1 MKRAFLTLTLLFVFV
16 IAPNASFGQESVMM
30 KYNFKEGKSFKTTM
44 NTTNEMVQSMMG
56 QDVNSSWTLNAV
68 SEFKISKVDA
78 KNNATALV
86 TILDLAATTVSM
98 GQENVVKKSDFK
110 KENICVQ
117 YDQTGKFISS
127 NLIDTTENLSSISS
141 IGSFNRFVKLQIL
154 PSREV
159 KVGEVWNEKQID
171 TVNNGPA
178 NPISLITTAT
188 ETEYTLVG
196 KEMRE
201 GKNVYKVSYKS
212 ATEIAGNGKQPNM
225 DLFLEGTG
233 AGIGFFYFDPASSI
247 TVYSEGNTEMNS
259 TITVSGQQNMT
270 IPMSSKVKAISTTVE
285 LPVVLTTGRK

>member
-78 KNNATALV
+78 KKNATALV
-86 TILDLAATTVSM
+86 TILDLSVTSVAM
-98 GQENVVKKSDFK
+98 GKENVVKKSDFK
-110 KENICVQ
+110 KENICAE
-117 YDQTGKFISS
+117 YNQTGKSISGK
-127 NLIDTTENLSSISS
+127 LIDTTEDLSS
-141 IGSFNRFVKLQIL
+141 IGSFQEFVKLQIL
-154 PSREV
+154 PAREM

-178 NPISLITTAT
+178 NPISLIITAT

-196 KEMRE
+196 KEIRE

-212 ATEIAGNGKQPNM
+212 AMEIAGKGKQTNM

-233 AGIGFFYFDPASSI
+233 EVTGFFYFDPAASI
-247 TVYSEGNTEMNS
+247 TVYSEANTEKIA

-270 IPMSSKVKAISTTVE
+270 IPTTQKTKTVSTTVE
-285 LPVVLTTGRK
+285 R

>member
-16 IAPNASFGQESVMM
+16 IASNASFGQESVMM

-78 KNNATALV
+78 KKNATALV
-86 TILDLAATTVSM
+86 TILDLSVTSVAM
-98 GQENVVKKSDFK
+98 GKENVVKKSDFK
-110 KENICVQ
+110 KENICAE
-117 YDQTGKFISS
+117 YNQTGKSISGK
-127 NLIDTTENLSSISS
+127 LIDTTEDLSS
-141 IGSFNRFVKLQIL
+141 IGSFQGFVKLQIL
-154 PSREV
+154 PAREM

-178 NPISLITTAT
+178 NPISLIITAT

-196 KEMRE
+196 KEIRE

-212 ATEIAGNGKQPNM
+212 AMEIAGKGKQTNM

-233 AGIGFFYFDPASSI
+233 EVTGFFYFDPAASI
-247 TVYSEGNTEMNS
+247 TVYSEANTEKIA

-270 IPMSSKVKAISTTVE
+270 IPTTQKTKTVSTTVE